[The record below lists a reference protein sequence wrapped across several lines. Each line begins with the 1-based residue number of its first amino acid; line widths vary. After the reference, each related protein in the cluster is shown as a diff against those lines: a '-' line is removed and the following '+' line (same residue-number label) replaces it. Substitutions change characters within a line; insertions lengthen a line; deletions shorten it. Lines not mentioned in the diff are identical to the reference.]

1 MMHYRNI
8 QALAFALTAA
18 LAGTALAANPAD
30 LTFFETKVR
39 PILATHCFKCHGPD
53 KQRSDLRWDHID
65 FALKGGERGPALV
78 PGEPDKSRMITAIS
92 YKDRELRMPPTG
104 RLSKKNIATLTEW
117 VRRGAP
123 WPDEPRPAAGEGASE
138 RFDLEKR
145 KQSHWS
151 WRAIQKVAPPAVK
164 QTDWP
169 ASPIDRFVLARLE
182 AKNLAPAADADRRTL
197 IRRVYLDL
205 IGLPPTPDQVNAYL
219 NDSTP
224 DAYEKVVD
232 NLLAS
237 PAFGERWGRHWL
249 DLVRYA
255 ESYGHEFD
263 FTVPEA
269 YRYRDYVIRAL
280 NDDVPYDRIV
290 REHVAGDLV
299 EPRVHPETK
308 INESILATGFWFL
321 HEQTH
326 APTDV
331 RQHEADRM
339 DNQIDVFTKAF
350 LGLTVA
356 CARCHDHKFD
366 AISAKDFYAL
376 SSYMQ
381 SSRQQMAYLDPGGNI
396 DTAIAQAKTVLAEGQ
411 AAFASLNAPLT
422 PVNTHDHK
430 DSQLFDDFNDG
441 DYGGWRAT
449 GWAWG
454 EAPTVP
460 GQWDP
465 RSGGASPI
473 VPGVA
478 HSGMFGDK
486 AVGTLRSPEFDL
498 AQTHVWIR
506 VFGKGKIRLVI
517 DSFTINRFNALLFR
531 GLDVN
536 VDTKG
541 KWQWIAIAGDT
552 KLYAGKGDHR
562 AHLEV
567 IDDVADGY
575 LAIDEVR
582 FSGGP
587 GPVSPA
593 FPPTLPSVAPQANG
607 NFVPIT
613 GRFHEV
619 TAKIPGSPRALAITD
634 GTGEDTYVYVRGS
647 WRSKG
652 EPARRRLLT
661 ALGGE
666 RMPELKPEDGS
677 GRNLLVDA
685 MFTRDNPYPAR
696 VRVNRIWHHLF
707 GRGIV
712 PTVDNFGVLG
722 AEPTHPQLLDYLAE
736 RFRSDLKWS
745 QKAMIREI
753 VLSRTYRMSSKP
765 TDAKAEELDGANEL
779 LHRQRIRRMEG
790 EVIRD
795 SILAVS
801 GRLDRKM
808 YGPSV
813 PVHLTSFME
822 GRGRPKGGPLDGAG
836 RRSIYQSVR
845 RNFLAPMFL
854 AFDTPA
860 PFSTVGRR
868 TVSNVPA
875 QALILMNDPFVVQQS
890 QVWAKRI
897 IAEVE
902 SPSKR
907 IERMYLEAYARP
919 PTADE
924 VANALGFFK
933 SQSVAYGLDR
943 ARARNDVR
951 LWSDLAHVLLNV
963 KEFIVVN

>member
-8 QALAFALTAA
+8 LMLAVAAIVGLTGAA
-18 LAGTALAANPAD
+18 HGANPAD
-30 LTFFETKVR
+30 LAFFETKVR
-39 PILATHCFKCHGPD
+39 PILATHCYKCHGPT
-53 KQRSDLRWDHID
+53 KQKSNLRWDHID

-78 PGEPDKSRMITAIS
+78 PGEPVKSRMITAIN
-92 YKDRELRMPPTG
+92 YKDRELRMPPKN
-104 RLSKKNIATLTEW
+104 RLSKADIATLTEW

-123 WPDEPRPAAGEGASE
+123 WPDEPQPAAGEGTSE

-151 WRAIQKVAPPAVK
+151 WRPIQKVDPPAVK
-164 QTDWP
+164 RTDWP
-169 ASPIDRFVLARLE
+169 ASPIDRFILARLE
-182 AKNLAPAADADRRTL
+182 AKQLAPATDADKRTL
-197 IRRVYLDL
+197 LRRVYLDL
-205 IGLPPTPDQVNAYL
+205 IGLPPTPDQVNAFL

-232 NLLAS
+232 GLLAS

-263 FTVPEA
+263 YNVPEA

-299 EPRVHPETK
+299 EPRIHPETK
-308 INESILATGFWFL
+308 INESILATGFWFM
-321 HEQTH
+321 HEQSH

-331 RQHEADRM
+331 RQHESDRI
-339 DNQIDVFTKAF
+339 DNQVDVFSKTF

-381 SSRQQMAYLDPGGNI
+381 SSRQQLAYLDPDGRI
-396 DTAIAQAKTVLAEGQ
+396 DAAIDKTGAVLAEGQ
-411 AAFASLNAPLT
+411 AAFASLNVPDAKPT
-422 PVNTHDHK
+422 TIDHK
-430 DSQLFDDFNDG
+430 PSKLFADFNDG
-441 DYGGWRAT
+441 DYGQWRTT

-454 EAPTVP
+454 DAPTVP
-460 GQWDP
+460 GRWDP
-465 RSGGASPI
+465 HSGKAAP
-473 VPGVA
+473 VLPGVA
-478 HSGMFGDK
+478 HSGMFGNQ
-486 AVGTLRSPEFDL
+486 AVGALRSPEFDL
-498 AQTHVWIR
+498 AQTHIWIR
-506 VFGKGKIRLVI
+506 VFGKGKVRLNV
-517 DSFTINRFNALLFR
+517 DSFTMNRFSALLFK
-531 GLDVN
+531 GFDIN

-541 KWQWIAIAGDT
+541 KWQWVAISGDT

-562 AHLEV
+562 AHLEI
-567 IDDVADGY
+567 IDDANNAF
-575 LAIDEVR
+575 LAVDEVR
-582 FSGGP
+582 FSSGAGP
-587 GPVSPA
+587 PNPNTPA
-593 FPPTLPSVAPQANG
+593 VLGSVAPQADG
-607 NFVPIT
+607 NFAPIT
-613 GRFHEV
+613 QRFNQ
-619 TAKIPGSPRALAITD
+619 TAGAIPGAPRALAITD
-634 GTGEDTYVYVRGS
+634 GSGDDSYVYVRGS

-652 EPARRRLLT
+652 EPARRRILT
-661 ALGGE
+661 ALGGD
-666 RMPELKPEDGS
+666 RMPALTPNDGS
-677 GRNLLVDA
+677 GRNQLVDA
-685 MFTRDNPYPAR
+685 MFDRANPYPAR

-722 AEPTHPQLLDYLAE
+722 QEPTHPQLLDYLAE
-736 RFRSDLKWS
+736 HFRTDLKWS

-779 LHRQRIRRMEG
+779 LHRQRVRRMEG
-790 EVIRD
+790 EAIRD
-795 SILAVS
+795 TILAVS

-836 RRSIYQSVR
+836 RRSVYVSVR
-845 RNFLAPMFL
+845 RNFLSPMFL

-897 IAEVE
+897 IAEVK
-902 SPSKR
+902 SPSER

-933 SQSVAYGLDR
+933 SQSEAYGLDP
-943 ARARNDVR
+943 ATAKNDAR
-951 LWSDLAHVLLNV
+951 LWSDLAHVLFNV